1 MDINKLYMWVSLLLR
16 YGVEENAEASSSMS
30 KAYYFPPFFPELT
43 SSHALCYMFQFHLAK
58 INKDERKHSM
68 IT

>member
-30 KAYYFPPFFPELT
+30 KAYFPPSFLNFPPAMHCVT
-43 SSHALCYMFQFHLAK
+43 CSSF
-58 INKDERKHSM
+58 
-68 IT
+68 T